1 MLEARP
7 SRTAYMVAMR
17 RAAHQLFDHPKVLD
31 DPIALPILGLDAEAR
46 LRGEWRF
53 GSRFGRLVRASMAAR
68 SRYAEDQLAAA
79 VGRGVW
85 QYVVLGAGLDTFAY
99 RNPYEQQG
107 LRVFEVDHPA
117 TQAWKQQRLRS
128 GGIAI
133 PASLKFVPVDFE
145 HQTLPDA
152 LRGAGFDP
160 GQPAFFS
167 WLGVTMYLARD
178 TVLSTLRFIASC
190 GRGATSGSGASGA
203 PGAPGGGVAFDY
215 MVPRES
221 LRWMRRLAFDAMARR
236 VARAGEPFRTFFL
249 PNELNAELERMGF
262 HAIENIGGTE
272 INARYF
278 SGRTDGLRV
287 PGLLGRLASAQV

>member
-31 DPIALPILGLDAEAR
+31 DPIALPILGEAAEAR
-46 LRGEWRF
+46 LRNEWRF
-53 GSRFGRLVRASMAAR
+53 SKRMGRRVRASMAAR

-79 VGRGVW
+79 VERGTR

-99 RNPYEQQG
+99 RNPYAQQG

-117 TQAWKQQRLRS
+117 TQAWKQQRLRA
-128 GGIAI
+128 GGIAV
-133 PASLKFVPVDFE
+133 PASLTFVPVDFE
-145 HQTLPDA
+145 RQTLPEA
-152 LRGAGFDP
+152 LRGAGFDA
-160 GQPAFFS
+160 GQAAFFS
-167 WLGVTMYLARD
+167 WLGVTMYLARE

-190 GRGATSGSGASGA
+190 GSNSRSASGSA
-203 PGAPGGGVAFDY
+203 GGGVAFDY

-221 LRWMRRLAFDAMARR
+221 LPWMRRFVFDAMARR
-236 VARAGEPFRTFFL
+236 VRRAGEPFRTFFD
-249 PNELNAELERMGF
+249 PGELTSELARIGF
-262 HAIENIGGTE
+262 RAIENIGRAE

-278 SGRTDGLRV
+278 NGRTDGLRV
-287 PGLLGRLASAQV
+287 PGILGRFVSAQV

>member
-7 SRTAYMVAMR
+7 SRTAYMAAMR

-31 DPIALPILGLDAEAR
+31 DPIALPILGAEAEAR
-46 LRGEWRF
+46 LRGE
-53 GSRFGRLVRASMAAR
+53 SRFANRMGRRVRASMAAR

-79 VGRGVW
+79 VGRGVR

-117 TQAWKQQRLRS
+117 TQAWKQKRLRTA
-128 GGIAI
+128 GIAI
-133 PASLKFVPVDFE
+133 PESLMFVPVDFE
-145 HQTLPDA
+145 HQTLPEA
-152 LRGAGFDP
+152 LRDAGFDSS
-160 GQPAFFS
+160 QAAFFS

-178 TVLSTLRFIASC
+178 TVLSTLRYIASC
-190 GRGATSGSGASGA
+190 GRG
-203 PGAPGGGVAFDY
+203 GGVAFDHI
-215 MVPRES
+215 VPRES
-221 LRWMRRLAFDAMARR
+221 LRWTRRFVFDAMARR
-236 VARAGEPFRTFFL
+236 VGRSGEPFRTFFL
-249 PNELNAELERMGF
+249 PDEMTAELARMGF
-262 HAIENIGGTE
+262 RGIENIGGAE

-287 PGLLGRLASAQV
+287 PGILGRYASAQVRESVHEALIGDLSG